1 MIFCYVY
8 RTSVAKGI
16 HYYSDNDYVTCL
28 CHTELGDLIMCIPL
42 SLLTIT
48 VAWLI
53 TDYSRTR
60 RKAQIGLCKYYYKV
74 QATAK
79 HEHSEMNCPLIYK
92 THDLIMVEGDVTL
105 QNQQRQT
112 GA

>member
-1 MIFCYVY
+1 M
-8 RTSVAKGI
+8 
-16 HYYSDNDYVTCL
+16 
-28 CHTELGDLIMCIPL
+28 
-42 SLLTIT
+42 LTFVVS

-53 TDYSRTR
+53 ANYSRTR
-60 RKAQIGLCKYYYKV
+60 RKAQLGLCKYNYKV

-79 HEHSEMNCPLIYK
+79 HEHKQSQMKCLLIYK

-112 GA
+112 GAR